1 MTMKKILSFLLIA
14 FLATQLCQAQNTN
27 ATPIDHVNVV
37 QKIDLNTCDVYI
49 VPTIEAQMKDDKKK
63 KEQQVAFNEL
73 GKTILRELKVA
84 FREGSYQVI
93 ADAKDAP
100 AGSVVIEACLKEI
113 EWGSSALRQLTY
125 GAGGK
130 IAGSYSVKVTKD
142 KGLVLEFDTRR
153 EHYTS
158 GMTSSDMSPDVIRTY
173 NRAIASDLL
182 SVLRKM

>member
-1 MTMKKILSFLLIA
+1 MKKILSFLLIGV
-14 FLATQLCQAQNTN
+14 LATMLCQAQDTN

-37 QKIDLNTCDVYI
+37 QQIDLNTCQVYI
-49 VPTIEAQMKDDKKK
+49 VPTVTAHPKGEKKLKD
-63 KEQQVAFNEL
+63 QQIAFNEL

-93 ADAKDAP
+93 TDVKDAP

-130 IAGSYSVKVTKD
+130 IAGSYSVKVTND

-153 EHYTS
+153 EHFTS
-158 GMTSSDMSPDVIRTY
+158 GMTSSDMGPDVIRVY
-173 NRAIASDLL
+173 NRALASDLL
-182 SVLRKM
+182 SILRKM

>member
-1 MTMKKILSFLLIA
+1 MTMKKILSFLLIG
-14 FLATQLCQAQNTN
+14 FLATMLCQAQDT
-27 ATPIDHVNVV
+27 TPIDHVNVV

-49 VPTIEAQMKDDKKK
+49 VPTVQAQPKSEKKL
-63 KEQQVAFNEL
+63 KEQQLAFNEL

-100 AGSVVIEACLKEI
+100 AGAVVIEACLKEI
-113 EWGSSALRQLTY
+113 EWGSSAVRQLTY
-125 GAGGK
+125 GAGGQM
-130 IAGSYSVKVTKD
+130 AGSYSVKVTND
-142 KGLVLEFDTRR
+142 NGLVLEFDTRR
-153 EHYTS
+153 THHTS
-158 GMTSSDMSPDVIRTY
+158 GWTSSDMGPDVIRAY